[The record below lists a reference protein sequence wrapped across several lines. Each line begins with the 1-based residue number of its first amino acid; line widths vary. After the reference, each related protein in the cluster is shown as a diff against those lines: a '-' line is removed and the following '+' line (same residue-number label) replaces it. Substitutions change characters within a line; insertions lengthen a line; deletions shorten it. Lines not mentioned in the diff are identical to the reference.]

1 MKLAGAASACA
12 AASLLASAPPLDG
25 GRLRPRRQGG
35 TSLFALIG
43 RLAEAQPARTG
54 RRASGRFLPV
64 ISDPSQPGES
74 AVVNQLIQQLIYR
87 PMTSRD
93 SCPSL
98 QPGCHTGAPLT
109 AAWLPSG
116 PLAGGGAR
124 SPRCA
129 FPCSPSPDTA
139 VRAAMRVP
147 EQRSDSQA
155 TPGPPKRLGAAESC
169 WSGSK
174 PCIVGLY
181 ALNRKKRFY
190 FSEVP
195 TAEKSFEVCRTC
207 GRSG

>member
-1 MKLAGAASACA
+1 MRQPPSSPRPRHSTAAACGLAGKAGP
-12 AASLLASAPPLDG
+12 ASLRSSEGWQKRNRP
-25 GRLRPRRQGG
+25 GRAAERP
-35 TSLFALIG
+35 A
-43 RLAEAQPARTG
+43 
-54 RRASGRFLPV
+54 
-64 ISDPSQPGES
+64 
-74 AVVNQLIQQLIYR
+74 
-87 PMTSRD
+87 D

-195 TAEKSFEVCRTC
+195 TAEKSFAVCRT
-207 GRSG
+207 